1 MLPRCWDDACG
12 CGSGAAADAWA
23 LLMDSPGEQRNVA
36 GGEGSGEGAQK
47 FQQIEL
53 RCANPRSQQPP
64 KAALCKQPPGRRR
77 ACFYS
82 RHDSPPP
89 DFFFIYFFLF
99 YFLNLNVIF
108 SSPPCSLSPAP
119 TKQGDLGRAA
129 LALAA
134 RCLLAAGLLGV
145 FKPCENPGSW

>member
-1 MLPRCWDDACG
+1 MLPRCWGDACG

-89 DFFFIYFFLF
+89 DFFFLIFFFILFFEFKCYFFF
-99 YFLNLNVIF
+99 A
-108 SSPPCSLSPAP
+108 SLLTLASLDKAGRP
-119 TKQGDLGRAA
+119 GEGRARPRRP
-129 LALAA
+129 LPA
-134 RCLLAAGLLGV
+134 RCRAAGS
-145 FKPCENPGSW
+145 F